1 MDPSKIND
9 VRDAARELIEQQMA
23 ERLAVI
29 EKLVRSQDD
38 EEELQ
43 ARLAQVQ
50 AERTRDWAEA
60 ERLGWTAKELKRLG
74 LRRPAR
80 SAASGRTARSTAKE
94 PSPSRAETAAPA
106 VEEAPTPFPSRPMGV
121 ENFG

>member
-38 EEELQ
+38 EEDLQ

-60 ERLGWTAKELKRLG
+60 ERLGWTPKELKRLG
-74 LRRPAR
+74 LRRPSR
-80 SAASGRTARSTAKE
+80 TTASGRSARSTAKE
-94 PSPSRAETAAPA
+94 PQPRTEP
-106 VEEAPTPFPSRPMGV
+106 PTPQVDDPQPQYTSRPLSI
-121 ENFG
+121 ENYT